1 MILLEHEKL
10 IHLMDSLFIEWFI
23 KKQERV
29 QLYQQLQY
37 DMMNEE
43 SIWYSADSTK

>member
-10 IHLMDSLFIEWFI
+10 IHLMDSLFIECFI

-29 QLYQQLQY
+29 QLYQQLHLNTSKKA
-37 DMMNEE
+37 MM
-43 SIWYSADSTK
+43 